1 MLRFVTINL
10 ALSSVL
16 EELIKGG
23 TSWMTDLKQAAV
35 AMKALYDG
43 GALAERRAGHQVIH
57 GALED
62 RLLRREVF

>member
-1 MLRFVTINL
+1 
-10 ALSSVL
+10 
-16 EELIKGG
+16 
-23 TSWMTDLKQAAV
+23 MTDLKQAAV

-43 GALAERRAGHQVIH
+43 DALAERRAGHQVIH

>member
-1 MLRFVTINL
+1 
-10 ALSSVL
+10 
-16 EELIKGG
+16 
-23 TSWMTDLKQAAV
+23 MTDLKQAAV

-43 GALAERRAGHQVIH
+43 DALAERRAGLQAIH